1 LPQKTPEEQ
10 EAMKRKA
17 SALTL
22 ILITLCYLTVLSSQI
37 PAAKA
42 SYHISPDGSISGTDK
57 IRRTGDLYTFTDD
70 IYVDIKVE
78 KSNIMIDGGGFKL
91 EKTAVAGSWG
101 ITFASDVHD
110 VTIRNMRITGFGCGI
125 VLSGSGNKVTGCTM
139 MDCYEG
145 ILLDN
150 AQDNVITDNTI
161 VNASIRFDE
170 SSNNRLRNNRLENSW
185 IGTSWQNDYNDVDS
199 SNTING
205 KPVYYIVD
213 QHDLTI
219 SPIHYPNIA
228 FLILIGCTGITIRDI
243 SFSSQT
249 TNSGVTLTYTSNST
263 VINNSFNN
271 LSSAITLFECGDIT
285 ITGNSII
292 NNKEG
297 IDIYTQSTPVTIA
310 RNHFENN
317 ELGISLGMSG
327 SAIYHNNFVNNIQH
341 VYDIAWGPLMFVQ
354 PVTYVWEDGARGN
367 FWSNYNG
374 TDRDGDG
381 IGDTPYVINQW
392 SNNTDLHPL
401 VYPVEIEFEPP
412 VQPEP
417 IFSPSPA
424 PTPAKEPFQ
433 ASLVFVASTGIALAV
448 IGLLAYLKK
457 RHR

>member
-1 LPQKTPEEQ
+1 
-10 EAMKRKA
+10 MKIKA

-22 ILITLCYLTVLSSQI
+22 ILIILCSLAVLSIQI
-37 PAAKA
+37 PVAKA
-42 SYHISPDGSISGTDK
+42 SYHISPDGSVSGTDK
-57 IRRTGDLYTFTDD
+57 IRRNGDVYTFTND

-78 KSNIMIDGGGFKL
+78 RSNIIIDGGGFKL

-101 ITFASDVHD
+101 VWFASDVHD
-110 VTIRNMRITGFGCGI
+110 VTIRDLRITGFGCGI
-125 VLSGSGNKVTGCTM
+125 ILSGSGNTVTGCII

-150 AQDNVITDNTI
+150 AQDNVITDNKI

-170 SSNNRLRNNRLENSW
+170 SSNNRLRNNRLEDSW

-243 SFSSQT
+243 AFSSQT

-271 LSSAITLFECGDIT
+271 LSSAMKIYECSDIT
-285 ITGNSII
+285 ITGNSIV
-292 NNKEG
+292 NNDEG
-297 IDIYTQSTPVTIA
+297 IDIYTQSSPVTIA
-310 RNHFENN
+310 GNLFENN

-327 SAIYHNNFVNNIQH
+327 SAIYHNNFINNTKHI
-341 VYDIAWGPLMFVQ
+341 YDTAWGPLMFVQ
-354 PVTYVWEDGARGN
+354 PVTYVWEDGGRGN
-367 FWSNYNG
+367 FWSNHNA
-374 TDRDGDG
+374 TDSDGDG
-381 IGDTPYVINQW
+381 IGDTPFVINQW
-392 SNNTDLHPL
+392 SDNIDRHPL
-401 VYPVEIEFEPP
+401 MQPFEIEFVPPAEPDP
-412 VQPEP
+412 DS
-417 IFSPSPA
+417 FPSPA
-424 PTPAKEPFQ
+424 PTPEPEPFPIPLLIGSIV
-433 ASLVFVASTGIALAV
+433 AVAAVVCLYLLV
-448 IGLLAYLKK
+448 YLKK
-457 RHR
+457 RRKVAVSPNS